1 MTRVLLLILAVL
13 EMATGVL
20 GMIAVVGLFSLHNAG
35 MLLVFWPLLAG
46 VALMLVAGAA
56 IFVRRPW
63 SYYVH
68 ILIVLVNGAIYVVY
82 LGPMLGPNAWP
93 QLLLQAAVIV
103 APLTLLFLLPSVRRY
118 FGVAAQ
124 PPKSGAPAM

>member
-1 MTRVLLLILAVL
+1 
-13 EMATGVL
+13 
-20 GMIAVVGLFSLHNAG
+20 
-35 MLLVFWPLLAG
+35 
-46 VALMLVAGAA
+46 MLVAGAA